1 MSKKGKILER
11 FYLENTVE
19 AGVDEAGRG
28 PLFGRLYIGS
38 AILPQD
44 DSFNHSLMRDSK
56 KLSERKRLIAYDYI
70 REYAIDYATYF
81 VESSD
86 IDTDNIYV
94 STLNGMHRVLDKLL
108 VKPAHILVD
117 GSSFIPYS
125 LDGKSIPHICIT
137 GGDDKYTAIAAAS
150 ILAKVERDNYI
161 KDLCKEQPQLD
172 EYYSLL
178 SNKGYG
184 TKLHIDGIK
193 AHGITSHHRKSFGI
207 CKQIAYKID
216 L

>member
-70 REYAIDYATYF
+70 REYAIDYATYS

-193 AHGITSHHRKSFGI
+193 AHGITFNVET
-207 CKQIAYKID
+207 YM
-216 L
+216 

>member
-70 REYAIDYATYF
+70 REYAIDYATYS

-193 AHGITSHHRKSFGI
+193 AHGITLHHRKSFGI
-207 CKQIAYKID
+207 CKQVSYHII
-216 L
+216 